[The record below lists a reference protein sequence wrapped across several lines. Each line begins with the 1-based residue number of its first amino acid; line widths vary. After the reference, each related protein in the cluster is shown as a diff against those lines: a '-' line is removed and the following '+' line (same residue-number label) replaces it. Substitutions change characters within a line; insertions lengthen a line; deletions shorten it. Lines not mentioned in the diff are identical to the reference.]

1 MQCQEPQRIYDL
13 MKTYGIV
20 CSNVWD
26 SNIALSAM
34 APCTALF
41 NHNMMLIYADT
52 VPYTENIGQDTNVD
66 TFYHNMKYITV
77 KTKGR
82 VLRHRPY
89 TMPLRKSVHL
99 QPQSLTSRT
108 DTISEDSLSE
118 SIPLALYYSDQWAPL
133 STVVESD
140 GRFVSDIQC
149 VSPHYVS
156 TDTCMV
162 EFESDHNVVLTGK

>member
-1 MQCQEPQRIYDL
+1 
-13 MKTYGIV
+13 MKTYGIR

-41 NHNMMLIYADT
+41 DHNMMLIYVDM
-52 VPYTENIGQDTNVD
+52 VPHTDNICQDTNVD
-66 TFYHNMKYITV
+66 TFYHNMKYITI

-89 TMPLRKSVHL
+89 TMPLRKSAHL
-99 QPQSLTSRT
+99 PPQPLTSRSN
-108 DTISEDSLSE
+108 TISGDSLSE
-118 SIPLALYYSDQWAPL
+118 SIPLALYYSDQWACL
-133 STVVESD
+133 NTVMESD
-140 GRFVSDIQC
+140 GRFVSNVQC

-156 TDTCMV
+156 KDTCMV
-162 EFESDHNVVLTGK
+162 EFESDQNVVLTGKQIIVL